1 MELIKE
7 GVNPLNTPIDEVRE
21 HLKEIA
27 SANGATEEERYSNY
41 LAKLQKTDALTS
53 EQRDTYIGVYRLLN
67 NIEKT
72 DGMAIGYLVKSG
84 RELTMNNLLSAI
96 QSIKA
101 TGMDTTIDD
110 SFGLLQDLKYETK
123 SISQQLN
130 ASFVNLNEF
139 ERAKLSYNEQ
149 ISTKL
154 YNQISPDFL
163 EYANSKGQLMN
174 QSLEQLEQ
182 LYQEYDSIYP
192 QGDLASY
199 EEVLTKVQ
207 QAMQMTGEI
216 KFLKEHNIKV
226 TLQNILSANHILSPS
241 NQVRSDVS
249 ELMGEQEEAI
259 LEENLDIEKATSFLE
274 FQMNYEKVMNSTE
287 KYLRESFEHP
297 TLTVESMLAING
309 YLNDTSLLKDL
320 SHKQFYQ
327 VPMNVNGETV
337 QIGLSILSGKN
348 EKGKV
353 SIHLESQTYGTINA
367 QLQLNGKELKGLVV
381 CNHRS
386 MASVL
391 DRKVKEMKDL
401 LPEEIQEMQ
410 VHVCAESNVAGSLSF
425 GQVQQEENAQQT
437 QVLFQIAKAFISKV
451 KEYDL

>member
-1 MELIKE
+1 
-7 GVNPLNTPIDEVRE
+7 
-21 HLKEIA
+21 
-27 SANGATEEERYSNY
+27 
-41 LAKLQKTDALTS
+41 
-53 EQRDTYIGVYRLLN
+53 
-67 NIEKT
+67 
-72 DGMAIGYLVKSG
+72 
-84 RELTMNNLLSAI
+84 
-96 QSIKA
+96 
-101 TGMDTTIDD
+101 
-110 SFGLLQDLKYETK
+110 
-123 SISQQLN
+123 
-130 ASFVNLNEF
+130 
-139 ERAKLSYNEQ
+139 
-149 ISTKL
+149 
-154 YNQISPDFL
+154 
-163 EYANSKGQLMN
+163 
-174 QSLEQLEQ
+174 
-182 LYQEYDSIYP
+182 
-192 QGDLASY
+192 
-199 EEVLTKVQ
+199 
-207 QAMQMTGEI
+207 
-216 KFLKEHNIKV
+216 
-226 TLQNILSANHILSPS
+226 
-241 NQVRSDVS
+241 
-249 ELMGEQEEAI
+249 
-259 LEENLDIEKATSFLE
+259 
-274 FQMNYEKVMNSTE
+274 
-287 KYLRESFEHP
+287 
-297 TLTVESMLAING
+297 MLAING